1 MPPITTP
8 TLRLERQLLRSGHT
22 SVAGL
27 DEVGRGCLAGPVT
40 VGLTVVTAHTPT
52 VPQGTRDSKD
62 LTAKAR
68 QALLPKLCDWAAD
81 YAVGSA
87 TADEIDALGITPAL
101 ALAAQRAWQT
111 LQTPADV
118 IILDGKHNWL
128 KDSLQV
134 PVHTVIKGDQKCSS
148 VAAGSVLAKCHRDDF
163 MAKASLDYPHYD
175 WANNKG
181 YASRSHIAA
190 LTEHGPC
197 PLHRTSWKLPGV
209 PTPVT
214 DPLF

>member
-1 MPPITTP
+1 MPPIATP

-22 SVAGL
+22 KVAGL

-40 VGLTVVTAHTPT
+40 VGMTVVTAGTPT

-62 LTAKAR
+62 LTATAR
-68 QALLPKLCDWAAD
+68 QELQPKICDWADD

-87 TADEIDALGITPAL
+87 TADEIDALGISSAL
-101 ALAAQRAWQT
+101 ALAAQRAWHT
-111 LQTPADV
+111 LRTPADV

-128 KDSLQV
+128 KDSLRV

-163 MAKASLDYPHYD
+163 MAEVSHDYPHYD

-181 YASRSHIAA
+181 YASPSHIAA

-209 PTPVT
+209 STPTT